1 MSSIDLTGKLNRS
14 CSHHFNHLSLALQQ
28 QDKDQGSNLNQI
40 EEIQLE
46 ESPLKLVFNPEFQTS
61 RESRIDFILT
71 DETCCEKSL
80 TKITALL
87 AIEGRQFEQILE
99 PEPNLKISF
108 GWNRTDAF
116 GQKVFGEV
124 SSVLKIGFDFDDCEQ
139 TIWET
144 RVVTIRGHDSHLD
157 DFSGWTLNVQHRF
170 EPRSGVVH
178 LGDGSRI
185 DLKSDGPSLRPV
197 QTLFEMTA
205 GNKKWIC
212 FICFNTY
219 FIKQILVII
228 IYNTNYLMF
237 LDRGLFQYYFFPYM
251 ISRR

>member
-1 MSSIDLTGKLNRS
+1 MSSVDQTGNLNRS
-14 CSHHFNHLSLALQQ
+14 CSNHFDHLHLSLQQQQQQ
-28 QDKDQGSNLNQI
+28 QDLSNENEI

-46 ESPLKLVFNPEFQTS
+46 DSPLKLVYNPEFQS
-61 RESRIDFILT
+61 VGDSRIEFVLT
-71 DETCCEKSL
+71 DSTCCQKSL

-108 GWNRTDAF
+108 DWNRTDAF

-144 RVVTIRGHDSHLD
+144 RVVSIRGHDSHLD

-170 EPRSGVVH
+170 EPMSGVVH

-197 QTLFEMTA
+197 QTLYEMTA
-205 GNKKWIC
+205 GIEM
-212 FICFNTY
+212 
-219 FIKQILVII
+219 
-228 IYNTNYLMF
+228 YN
-237 LDRGLFQYYFFPYM
+237 
-251 ISRR
+251 I

>member
-1 MSSIDLTGKLNRS
+1 MHEMSSIDLTGKLNRS
-14 CSHHFNHLSLALQQ
+14 CSHHFNHLHLALQQ
-28 QDKDQGSNLNQI
+28 QQHQDKQQVSNLSQI
-40 EEIQLE
+40 KEIQLE

-61 RESRIDFILT
+61 RESKIDFILT
-71 DETCCEKSL
+71 DESCCEKSF
-80 TKITALL
+80 TKISALL

-124 SSVLKIGFDFDDCEQ
+124 SSVLKIGFEFDDCEQ

-170 EPRSGVVH
+170 EPKSGVVH

-212 FICFNTY
+212 FNTY
-219 FIKQILVII
+219 
-228 IYNTNYLMF
+228 IYQANVNNYNL
-237 LDRGLFQYYFFPYM
+237 QH
-251 ISRR
+251 